1 MNKVFSFTNKETI
14 YRRCILASTVHAV
27 MNGRFEEFAG
37 EQSWDG
43 MNYSFQNFEGIRG
56 TISFCDER
64 FVCAVR
70 NDKNYIAGEDEI
82 LNFFFRNADKKT
94 LDIAADI
101 TLQYLLTDEKGN
113 DVPAVSVAFWG
124 NKETIFSNQQE
135 NEINEKSEGILL
147 PIFYEETDALKYWKE
162 YNDLN
167 DESDNDKIGFI
178 MEIYNKRINT
188 GDRIVLDKLMKDKLV
203 FWFGDNIDEC
213 IISFE
218 ELNVFFE

>member
-1 MNKVFSFTNKETI
+1 M
-14 YRRCILASTVHAV
+14 
-27 MNGRFEEFAG
+27 
-37 EQSWDG
+37 
-43 MNYSFQNFEGIRG
+43 
-56 TISFCDER
+56 
-64 FVCAVR
+64 
-70 NDKNYIAGEDEI
+70 
-82 LNFFFRNADKKT
+82 
-94 LDIAADI
+94 DIAADI

-124 NKETIFSNQQE
+124 NKENIFSNQQE

-147 PIFYEETDALKYWKE
+147 PLFYEEADALKYWKE

-218 ELNVFFE
+218 EMNVFLNDFLR